1 MKRYLYGISV
11 RGASHIR
18 KGTEC
23 QDSCRVESL
32 SDSAVVIA
40 AADGHGSERCPYSGV
55 GAKIAAEVFCSSMK
69 EILESF
75 EGDSL
80 MLRSYLSREGNLKI
94 PESIER
100 EWKRRVLRNHM
111 QERRQPPVG
120 DPDADGPSDA
130 DDLNGAGGLNDTG
143 GLNGADGLNDTD
155 GLNGA
160 GDPKEVYKLYG
171 TTLLGLLIT
180 TEFVFAF
187 QIGDGDIVLVSRDGV
202 QYAVESDKILGVET
216 HSLSSSDA
224 WKKSAVSVFPS
235 PGPDA
240 LPYMFMMSTDGMA
253 NSHRTQQEY
262 EKTCMAYY
270 EAAVRYGFCRV
281 ASSLEGWLSETS
293 ALGCGDD
300 ITMVMAYFDKD
311 GGEAGRPEAY
321 RRRMRRRRKMARH
334 SASRWNRRRAHCI

>member
-1 MKRYLYGISV
+1 MKRFLYGISV

-100 EWKRRVLRNHM
+100 EWKRRVLRDHV
-111 QERRQPPVG
+111 QERREPPVG
-120 DPDADGPSDA
+120 DPDTDIRIDADGPND
-130 DDLNGAGGLNDTG
+130 AGGRS
-143 GLNGADGLNDTD
+143 GADE
-155 GLNGA
+155 
-160 GDPKEVYKLYG
+160 PKEVYKLYG

-216 HSLSSSDA
+216 HSLSSTDA
-224 WKKSAVSVFPS
+224 WKRSAVSVFPT

-262 EKTCMAYY
+262 EKTCTAYY

-311 GGEAGRPEAY
+311 GGKVSSPEVY
-321 RRRMRRRRKMARH
+321 RRRMRKRRKMARH
-334 SASRWNRRRAHCI
+334 SASSWGRRYTRCL

>member
-1 MKRYLYGISV
+1 MKRFLYGISV
-11 RGASHIR
+11 RGASHSR

-32 SDSAVVIA
+32 SESAVVIA

-75 EGDSL
+75 DGDSL

-100 EWKRRVLRNHM
+100 EWKRRVLRDHV
-111 QERRQPPVG
+111 QERREPPVG
-120 DPDADGPSDA
+120 DPDADGRND
-130 DDLNGAGGLNDTG
+130 AGGRS
-143 GLNGADGLNDTD
+143 
-155 GLNGA
+155 GA

-171 TTLLGLLIT
+171 TTLLGMLIT

-202 QYAVESDKILGVET
+202 QYAVESEKILGVET
-216 HSLSSSDA
+216 HSLSSTDA
-224 WKKSAVSVFPS
+224 WKRSAVSVFPS

-262 EKTCMAYY
+262 EKTCTAYY

-293 ALGCGDD
+293 ELGCGDD
-300 ITMVMAYFDKD
+300 ITLVMAYFDKD
-311 GGEAGRPEAY
+311 GGKTGSPEGY
-321 RRRMRRRRKMARH
+321 RRRMRRRRKIAGH
-334 SASRWNRRRAHCI
+334 SASRWKRRCVRFRRR

>member
-1 MKRYLYGISV
+1 MKRFLYGISV

-100 EWKRRVLRNHM
+100 EWKRRVLRDHV
-111 QERRQPPVG
+111 QERREPPVG
-120 DPDADGPSDA
+120 DPDTGIRIDADGSND
-130 DDLNGAGGLNDTG
+130 AGGRS
-143 GLNGADGLNDTD
+143 GADK
-155 GLNGA
+155 
-160 GDPKEVYKLYG
+160 PKEVYKLYG

-216 HSLSSSDA
+216 HSLSSTDA
-224 WKKSAVSVFPS
+224 WKKSAVSVFPT

-262 EKTCMAYY
+262 EKTCTAYY

-311 GGEAGRPEAY
+311 GGKVGSPEVY
-321 RRRMRRRRKMARH
+321 RRRMRKRRKMARH
-334 SASRWNRRRAHCI
+334 SASRWGRRYTRCL